1 MSDFLTEE
9 QNAIRD
15 TARKFAQK
23 EVRPVAVQIDMEDRM
38 PLELIARC
46 KELNFFG
53 LFVSPKYGGLGAD
66 LTTTYLVLE
75 EIAKESPGL
84 AGLLNV
90 EMVLCPR
97 SVQLLGTEEQKQ
109 KYLVPSAKG
118 ERLLAWSMTEPF
130 GAGNIAAHQTRL
142 RPDGKGYRL
151 NGLKLFSSQGTAK
164 NYLVMARTS
173 LDGQEGYGCA
183 IVEQE
188 WPGFVVGKYEDKL
201 GWRGTNTGTVMFN
214 DVYVPPENIL
224 GNLLTGNH
232 DLGVANQVS
241 FAGHAAT
248 SLGCLEGMFEKTLE
262 YVKGRNLY
270 GAPMSHLQP
279 ISYWLADI
287 YTKIEASR
295 SLIYHAARTLPT
307 EGIQSWDEG
316 SLDGL
321 LGSVCKAYVGEIAVE
336 GTNRL
341 LQMWGG
347 SGIMNSTGVNRYLRE
362 ARTKIVAEGATE
374 MHTTIIS
381 SALLGEEGFVS
392 SAARS
397 EQKPNGS
404 ARAHA

>member
-1 MSDFLTEE
+1 MSHFLSEE
-9 QNAIRD
+9 QKEIRD

-23 EVRPVAVQIDMEDRM
+23 EVRPLAIQIDVEDRT
-38 PLELIARC
+38 PDELIARC
-46 KELNFFG
+46 KELDFFG
-53 LFVSPKYGGLGAD
+53 LFISPEYGGLGAN
-66 LTTTYLVLE
+66 LTTTCLVLE
-75 EIAKESPGL
+75 EIAKECPSL

-97 SVQLLGTEEQKQ
+97 SIELVGTEEQKQ

-118 ERLLAWSMTEPF
+118 ERLLAWSQTEPF

-142 RPDGKGYRL
+142 TPDGKGYRL

-164 NYLVMARTS
+164 NYLVMARTAIN
-173 LDGQEGYGCA
+173 GQEGYGCA

-224 GNLLTGNH
+224 GSLLTGNH
-232 DLGVANQVS
+232 DLGVANQLS

-262 YVKGRNLY
+262 YVKGRTLY
-270 GAPMSHLQP
+270 GTPMSHLQP
-279 ISYWLADI
+279 VGYWLADI
-287 YTKIEASR
+287 YTKIEACR
-295 SLIYHAARTLPT
+295 SLLYTATRVLPPT
-307 EGIQSWDEG
+307 GVQGWDEG
-316 SLDGL
+316 GLDGL
-321 LGSVCKAYVGEIAVE
+321 FGSLCKAYIGEIAVQ
-336 GTNRL
+336 GTNTL

-347 SGIMNSTGVNRYLRE
+347 SGIMNGTGVNRYLRE

-374 MHTTIIS
+374 MHLAIIS
-381 SALLGEEGFVS
+381 STLLGEQGFI
-392 SAARS
+392 SAATRKDQPS
-397 EQKPNGS
+397 DATAS
-404 ARAHA
+404 AHA